1 MKALIK
7 KFFTDMVLENGKV
20 GRTAL
25 AFVISFLT
33 FIVMLWI
40 SFFTGRQ
47 VPAQLMPFGLGLA
60 TASLGVKGIGI
71 ARTYVAGQ
79 NTGPQNP
86 ADFQNGPMG

>member
-1 MKALIK
+1 MKVLIK
-7 KFFTDMVLENGKV
+7 KFFTDMVMENGKI

-33 FIVMLWI
+33 FIAMLWI

-47 VPAQLMPFGLGLA
+47 VPAQLMPFVLGLA
-60 TASLGVKGIGI
+60 TASLGVKGIGV
-71 ARTYVAGQ
+71 ARTYADNK
-79 NTGPQNP
+79 NTGPQKP

>member
-33 FIVMLWI
+33 FIVMQWI

-47 VPAQLMPFGLGLA
+47 VPAQLMPFVLGLA

-71 ARTYVAGQ
+71 ARTYVDGQ
-79 NTGPQNP
+79 NTGPQKP
-86 ADFQNGPMG
+86 ADFQNGPRG

>member
-7 KFFTDMVLENGKV
+7 KFFTDMVIENGKV

-25 AFVISFLT
+25 AFIISFLT
-33 FIVMLWI
+33 FIIMLWI

-47 VPAQLMPFGLGLA
+47 VPTQLMPFVLGLA
-60 TASLGVKGIGI
+60 TASIGVKFAGV
-71 ARTYVAGQ
+71 ARTYADK
-79 NTGPQNP
+79 NTGPQKP